1 MFVTRSLLAALLAAG
16 LQSGPTQFAIA
27 QAASPLANAPAAE
40 PATSNPTRIL
50 ARTLPV
56 TTSAAERDRLRR
68 AFAAVDAGRWEDAHA
83 AAAPHALGAKIVRW
97 LDIQRP
103 GGGYAFDPLAQFAAE
118 NAHWPAHEIILRR
131 AEEQIA
137 AVGDDRRVKDWFGA
151 RRPIS
156 SHGAVR
162 LAEALD
168 RLGDKSAAQ
177 ALARDIWLSMAL
189 SERQEQDL
197 LQRFGGV
204 IGARERWQ
212 RLDRMVWERRH
223 VEAQRLLSLVDP
235 GRRAL
240 AEARM
245 KLARE
250 AADGPDAVGKVPAE
264 FAADP
269 GLLYERA
276 RFNRRQG
283 FDDAALAIH
292 RQAGENLGRPDVWWR
307 EREIIVR
314 RALREGRDR
323 EAYDL
328 ARRHGTRPEHGQAY
342 AEAMFL
348 TGWIALRRLN
358 NPAAA
363 LPNFTALFEA
373 ARFPVTQ
380 ARGAYW
386 SGRAAEA
393 AGDAAGA
400 REWYLRAIRYDVTF
414 YGQAAL
420 LRVEPD
426 HRPPIAGVPTLSEEE
441 RGQFERTELVRA
453 ARLLADVDEH
463 DRVKHFVRR
472 LVDVAET
479 PAHHRAASQ
488 LAIALGRPDLAV
500 SAAKRS
506 AQRAGVMLADE
517 GWPTIRLPDGDHP
530 EPALVLATIRQESA
544 FEADAVSHAG
554 ARGLMQLMPA
564 TARMVASK
572 LGRADHA
579 LPRLVAD
586 PSYNMLLGRTYLGG
600 LLDDYNGSHF
610 LALAAYNAGPGRAAQ
625 WIRENGD
632 PRGTG
637 VDPIDWVELI
647 TIEETR
653 NYVQRVTEN
662 LHVYRRKLGVRTWFS
677 QMEREFQG
685 RAR

>member
-1 MFVTRSLLAALLAAG
+1 MTSRRFLLSLIALLAGAPD
-16 LQSGPTQFAIA
+16 LLPAQERALTASAPPTDE
-27 QAASPLANAPAAE
+27 APASEGA
-40 PATSNPTRIL
+40 RLI

-56 TTSAAERDRLRR
+56 TTGAADRERMRR
-68 AFAAVDAGRWEDAHA
+68 AFAAVDAGRWEAAHA
-83 AAAPHALGAKIVRW
+83 AAAGHAVGAKIIRW

-103 GGGYAFDPLAQFAAE
+103 GGGYGFDATAQFLAD
-118 NAHWPAHEIILRR
+118 NPDWPLPEILLRR

-137 AVGDDRRVKDWFGA
+137 AVGDDRRVRDWFGS
-151 RRPIS
+151 RKPITS
-156 SHGAVR
+156 FGAIR

-168 RLGDKSAAQ
+168 RGGDKTAAA
-177 ALARDIWLSMAL
+177 ALARETWIAMPLTD
-189 SERQEQDL
+189 RQEQEL
-197 LQRFGGV
+197 PQRFAGA
-204 IGARERWQ
+204 IGARERWL
-212 RLDRMVWERRH
+212 RLDRLIWERRLG
-223 VEAQRLLSLVDP
+223 EAQRLLPLIDA

-240 AEARM
+240 AETRI

-250 AADGPDAVGKVPAE
+250 ADDAPDAVARLPAE
-264 FAADP
+264 TAKDP
-269 GLLYERA
+269 GLAYERA

-292 RQAGENLGRPDVWWR
+292 RQAGGDLGRPDIWWR
-307 EREIIVR
+307 ERELIVR
-314 RALREGRDR
+314 RMLREGRER

-328 ARRHGTRPEHGQAY
+328 ARRHGTRPEHGQAH

-358 NPAAA
+358 DPAAA
-363 LPNFTALFEA
+363 LPSFAGLFAA

-386 SGRAAEA
+386 AGRAAEA
-393 AGDAAGA
+393 AGDAAIA
-400 REWYLRAIRYDVTF
+400 RDWYLRATRYDVTY
-414 YGQAAL
+414 YGQLAL
-420 LRVEPD
+420 LRLPEET
-426 HRPPIAGVPTLSEEE
+426 RPPIAGVATLSSEE
-441 RGQFERTELVRA
+441 RAQFDRSELVRA
-453 ARLLADVDEH
+453 ARLLADVEEH

-479 PAHHRAASQ
+479 PGHHRAASQ
-488 LAIALGRPDLAV
+488 LAMGLGRPDLAV

-506 AQRAGVMLADE
+506 AQRAGVMIADE
-517 GWPTIRLPDGDHP
+517 GWPTIRVPDGDRP

-572 LGRADHA
+572 LGRGDHS
-579 LPRLVAD
+579 LPKLIAD
-586 PSYNMLLGRTYLGG
+586 PGYNMLLGRTYLAG

-625 WIRENGD
+625 WIRDNGD
-632 PRGTG
+632 PRATNI
-637 VDPIDWVELI
+637 DPIDWVELI
-647 TIEETR
+647 SIEETR

-662 LHVYRRKLGVRTWFS
+662 LNVYRRKLGSRTWFS
-677 QMEREFQG
+677 QMEREFKAS
-685 RAR
+685 AR